1 MSDPISA
8 QILSDVDQY
17 YTGKLRAFGAT
28 PSGVDWRDQT
38 SQNRRFAQLL
48 RGLDQSR
55 PASIAEI
62 GCGYG
67 ALVEYLRSMGLH
79 FSYVGCDI
87 SPEMVAAAEAAHAG
101 DAAVSF
107 VVGTEPP
114 EPADYVLASGIFNVR
129 FGYNDAVWT
138 NFVHATLDAMAA
150 KARRGFAFNALTGFS
165 DADRKEARLWYPD
178 PGQLFN
184 HCIARYGR
192 NVILMHDYPLYEFT
206 ISVTTAKS

>member
-17 YTGKLRAFGAT
+17 YTGKLRTFGAT
-28 PSGVDWRDQT
+28 PNGVDWRDEA
-38 SQNRRFAQLL
+38 SQHRRFAQLL
-48 RGLDQSR
+48 RQIDRSQ
-55 PASIAEI
+55 PISIAEI

-67 ALVEYLRSMGLH
+67 ALVEYLRLSGLD

-107 VVGTEPP
+107 IAGTEPP
-114 EPADYVLASGIFNVR
+114 ESADYVLASGIFNVR
-129 FGYNDAVWT
+129 FGYDDAVWT
-138 NFVHATLDAMAA
+138 NFVHSTLDAMAA

-192 NVILMHDYPLYEFT
+192 NVVLMHDYPLYEFT
-206 ISVTTAKS
+206 ISVTTARP